1 MTYFPGAVGVRDSCR
16 LCDSGGNTKALLFLP
31 SLHPLHGPYV
41 SLGEVFRESAGF
53 RGCQM
58 CVFTPPFPSYS
69 LPPSPPRWFLHG
81 RRLSIRASGLQEPE
95 STAASLCCPE
105 KRSLVWGGASA
116 APRGRRVNPGA
127 PLASWLHWKVSSPH
141 LFLQGQRSAC
151 FSLCGG
157 AFWLNLNSSQP
168 RVDALNPAEHAEFQ
182 TNKSMRKI

>member
-1 MTYFPGAVGVRDSCR
+1 MTPAASVIAEETQKRSFFSRASIHYTARTFLSVRFSESLQGFADARCV
-16 LCDSGGNTKALLFLP
+16 FLP
-31 SLHPLHGPYV
+31 PH
-41 SLGEVFRESAGF
+41 
-53 RGCQM
+53 
-58 CVFTPPFPSYS
+58 PPFPSYS

-157 AFWLNLNSSQP
+157 AFG
-168 RVDALNPAEHAEFQ
+168 
-182 TNKSMRKI
+182 